1 MRRWITHGCSSPC
14 LLQLLVCTDSFN
26 LMHSYLTVSAQFI
39 AFRSVFRMSKWI
51 FYSIHSPSTYRP
63 KESTM
68 QREMKIRLNM
78 YVRLF
83 IHSMVCKPN
92 HNELKLARPMERN
105 GNATANGKE
114 KNRCTKFSFHFP
126 KGMPLNLPCFCIP
139 FNTRFE
145 TILNFNR
152 V

>member
-1 MRRWITHGCSSPC
+1 MNF
-14 LLQLLVCTDSFN
+14 LLNSFAIDIP
-26 LMHSYLTVSAQFI
+26 T
-39 AFRSVFRMSKWI
+39 
-51 FYSIHSPSTYRP
+51 
-63 KESTM
+63 KESTV

-92 HNELKLARPMERN
+92 HNELKLARAMERN
-105 GNATANGKE
+105 GNATANGE
-114 KNRCTKFSFHFP
+114 GKNRCTKFSFHFP

-145 TILNFNR
+145 NYFKFQQSLTWSFSVQCGMFGAHSQCKRSCLAFRSCTRPMNIKYK
-152 V
+152 